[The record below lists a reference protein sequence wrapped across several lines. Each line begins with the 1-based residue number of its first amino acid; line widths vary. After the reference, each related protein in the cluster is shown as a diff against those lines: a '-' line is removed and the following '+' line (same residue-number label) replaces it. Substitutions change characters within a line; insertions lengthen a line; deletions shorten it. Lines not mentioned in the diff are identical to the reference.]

1 MLRIF
6 PDTRGTCYRT
16 AQLMKTYYLLRIAS
30 ALSRFVP
37 ARVGYWLAALVG
49 GLVFYLTP
57 SVRKAVMDNMRH
69 VLPDS
74 TPHQRRNI
82 ARKVIRN
89 QLKNYYDIVRLPH
102 MKPEDVR
109 RMIAS
114 IEGMEHLEAAVK
126 AGKGVLVTGGHI
138 GNFSVVAQLAVVLG
152 YKTAIVAED
161 IKPEKLYQYIND
173 LRGHFGV
180 EMIRVGSA
188 QVRTI
193 FKFLRAGGML
203 LLAGD
208 RDVSD
213 NGMPVRFF
221 DATADLPSGPVVL
234 SLRMKV
240 PLLPCFTC
248 RLPNNKSILTIYPP
262 LEWEITGDNDRDVEV
277 NMRKLVRVLEDLV
290 RKAPDQWVVLQRVWD
305 KDYTGVEGGDSSPA
319 AADTPPQTEQE
330 EAVPALAEH

>member
-1 MLRIF
+1 
-6 PDTRGTCYRT
+6 
-16 AQLMKTYYLLRIAS
+16 MKTYYLLRIAS

-37 ARVGYWLAALVG
+37 ARIGYWLASLVG
-49 GLVFYLTP
+49 GLVFYLAP
-57 SVRKAVMDNMRH
+57 SVRTAVMDNMRH

-74 TPHQRRNI
+74 TPHQRRNL

-89 QLKNYYDIVRLPH
+89 QLKNYYDLVRLPH
-102 MKPEDVR
+102 MKPDDVR
-109 RMIAS
+109 GMVAS
-114 IEGMEHLEAAVK
+114 IEGLEHLEAPVK

-161 IKPEKLYQYIND
+161 IKPDKLYDYINA

-180 EMIRVGSA
+180 EMIRVGTA

-193 FKFLRAGGML
+193 FKFLRSGGML
-203 LLAGD
+203 MLAGD

-213 NGMPVRFF
+213 NGLPVQFF
-221 DATADLPSGPVVL
+221 DAPADLPSGPVVL

-262 LEWEITGDNDRDVEV
+262 LEWEITGDNDLDVQV

-305 KDYTGVEGGDSSPA
+305 KDYTGNEGGDSAPA
-319 AADTPPQTEQE
+319 DADTPPQVQGE
-330 EAVPALAEH
+330 EAVPALAER